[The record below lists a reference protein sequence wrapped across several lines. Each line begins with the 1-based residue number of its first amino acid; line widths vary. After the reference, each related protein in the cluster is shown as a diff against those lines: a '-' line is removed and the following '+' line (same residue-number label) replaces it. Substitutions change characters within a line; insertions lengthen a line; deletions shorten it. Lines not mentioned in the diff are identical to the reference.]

1 MSLEQDALR
10 GKQAQEVIENPL
22 YADAYVQVEDAITA
36 TWKAS
41 RDPLEREQL
50 HTMLGLLTKT
60 RNVLESTIRNGEVA
74 AKELQRKRS
83 LVERLTR

>member
-41 RDPLEREQL
+41 RDPKEREQL
-50 HTMLGLLTKT
+50 HVMLGLLTKT
-60 RNVLESTIRNGEVA
+60 RNVLESAMRSGEVA

>member
-74 AKELQRKRS
+74 AKELRRKAS

>member
-36 TWKAS
+36 AWKAS

-60 RNVLESTIRNGEVA
+60 RNVLESAMRSGEVA